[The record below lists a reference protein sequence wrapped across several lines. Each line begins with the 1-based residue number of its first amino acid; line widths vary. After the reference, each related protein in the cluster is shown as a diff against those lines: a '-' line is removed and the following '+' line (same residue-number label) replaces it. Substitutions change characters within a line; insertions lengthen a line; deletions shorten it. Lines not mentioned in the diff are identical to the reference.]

1 MAVVL
6 LHGNPETPVIWEP
19 LVERLGRDDV
29 HTPQLPGFGCPVPDG
44 FGATKEEYVDW
55 FVGVL
60 EGIAGEH
67 GPVDLVGHDWGGGI
81 GMRAVSLRPD
91 LVRTWACDVLGLFHP
106 DYVWH
111 DFAQIWQTPGAGE
124 AYFEQNAATP
134 VEERIA
140 TYELIGIP
148 RATGERLVADT
159 GEPEVAALMASCI
172 LALYRSAAQPAMKEW
187 GEQLGPASLVPG
199 LAVIA
204 PNDPFVRGEDLG
216 AEVGERLGATRHV
229 LAGQGHWW
237 MLGDP
242 DAGAAMLR
250 DFWAHAY

>member
-19 LVERLGRDDV
+19 LVAELGRADV
-29 HTPQLPGFGCPVPDG
+29 VTPQLPGFGCPVPEG
-44 FGATKEEYVDW
+44 FGASKEDYVDW

-60 EGIAGEH
+60 EGLVAEH

-81 GMRAVSLRPD
+81 GMRTVALRPD

-124 AYFEQNAATP
+124 EYFAQSLATP

-140 TYELIGIP
+140 LYEAIGIP
-148 RATGERLVADT
+148 RATGERLVPAGD
-159 GEPEVAALMASCI
+159 ELMGTCV

-187 GEQLGPASLVPG
+187 GEHLGPAATKPG
-199 LAVIA
+199 LAIIA
-204 PNDPFVRGEDLG
+204 PDDPFVRGLDLG
-216 AEVGERLGATRHV
+216 GEVADRMGASRHV
-229 LAGQGHWW
+229 MDGQGHWW

-242 DAGAAMLR
+242 VAGAAMLQR
-250 DFWAHAY
+250 FWAEAY